1 MDRVRGVA
9 LRPKPRWSEPEL
21 GGSRRDALRVRSFAT
36 ARRTATAGEYG
47 DCDRYTP
54 AWDVGMPRY
63 RVRLNHPVGGSTPSQ
78 KVAAVA
84 WGLVLVAALVVGV
97 IVAPTVFYVVIVWL
111 ADRVATALVLLVGIR
126 GLELLMGV
134 PMLLLA
140 AWGLLRII
148 RGTSAPN
155 TTSRQA
161 LIGAASM
168 VLVGALGAGLVI
180 SAIAGGGE
188 ARPSGF

>member
-1 MDRVRGVA
+1 
-9 LRPKPRWSEPEL
+9 
-21 GGSRRDALRVRSFAT
+21 
-36 ARRTATAGEYG
+36 
-47 DCDRYTP
+47 
-54 AWDVGMPRY
+54 MPRY